1 TFTVTGTVPAGTTG
15 SLTNTATVT
24 PPAGVTDPAPGN
36 NRADDTN
43 PIGPQADLSVT
54 KSSTPNPYVSGET
67 LTYTIVASNAGPDA
81 ANNAR
86 IQDVLPGPL
95 AAFTWTCTASGG
107 SCGTASG
114 SGAIDALVSLPNGA
128 SATFTVT
135 GTVPAGT
142 TGSLTNTATV
152 TPPAGVTDP
161 APGNNR
167 ADDTNPVDNRTGT
180 VTGVVY
186 QDSNGNG
193 VRDPGEPG
201 IPGVQ
206 VAITDSTSAVAIATT
221 DANGAYSQVVPAG
234 ATILNI
240 DEATLPAGLTQ
251 TQGTNPTTVTV
262 PTGGAASD
270 VDGFSPATPPPPPPP
285 PPPNNGAV
293 TGVVYQDSNGN
304 SVQDPGETGLSGV
317 TIELLDTNGNVVA
330 TATTGANGSY
340 SFPNVTPGAYTVR
353 ETDPTGFTSTT
364 LNTLPISVAPGGAAI
379 ANFGDQPQGA
389 VSGTVFNDLNGNGT
403 QDPGETGLGGV
414 TVTLTPTSG
423 GPSVTTTTTSNGSYL
438 FTAVAPGSYTVSEA
452 DPTDFISTTNN
463 TVPVSV
469 PSGGAA
475 TANFGDQ
482 QQGTISGVV
491 FNDFNGNGVRD
502 RGEPGISG
510 VTIELLDSTGRVIA
524 TTTTT
529 GDGRYL
535 FTSLNPGT
543 YTVRETDPTGF
554 VSTTPNTGTATVPPG
569 GIASPDFGDQQIRT
583 VSGVVFNDLNG
594 NGVQDPGELG
604 IGGVT
609 VVLRDDAQGTI
620 QTTTTGSDGRYLF
633 SNIAPGNYT
642 VDETDPRGY
651 TSTTSN
657 RVAVTVPPNGAANA
671 NFGDQQS
678 SSAIF
683 DPPSGRKTVNT
694 AGFPVIE
701 WRMVW
706 INGGNTAANRVR
718 VIDPVPAGA
727 IYDPNSL
734 RCEARGQSTVATC
747 VFEPANNRVVYE
759 GNIAADPGALDE
771 ADAQNEVV
779 IVFSTLLQSGVSTV
793 ENLASAHWDRNGNG
807 SVDDDITG
815 NQLPVETNNG
825 QPVRPPVDIPLL
837 APWLFWMLAG
847 LLALMGA
854 IARQNSGWFRKMRR
868 QN

>member
-1 TFTVTGTVPAGTTG
+1 
-15 SLTNTATVT
+15 
-24 PPAGVTDPAPGN
+24 
-36 NRADDTN
+36 
-43 PIGPQADLSVT
+43 
-54 KSSTPNPYVSGET
+54 
-67 LTYTIVASNAGPDA
+67 
-81 ANNAR
+81 
-86 IQDVLPGPL
+86 
-95 AAFTWTCTASGG
+95 
-107 SCGTASG
+107 
-114 SGAIDALVSLPNGA
+114 
-128 SATFTVT
+128 
-135 GTVPAGT
+135 
-142 TGSLTNTATV
+142 
-152 TPPAGVTDP
+152 
-161 APGNNR
+161 
-167 ADDTNPVDNRTGT
+167 
-180 VTGVVY
+180 
-186 QDSNGNG
+186 
-193 VRDPGEPG
+193 
-201 IPGVQ
+201 
-206 VAITDSTSAVAIATT
+206 
-221 DANGAYSQVVPAG
+221 
-234 ATILNI
+234 
-240 DEATLPAGLTQ
+240 
-251 TQGTNPTTVTV
+251 
-262 PTGGAASD
+262 
-270 VDGFSPATPPPPPPP
+270 
-285 PPPNNGAV
+285 
-293 TGVVYQDSNGN
+293 
-304 SVQDPGETGLSGV
+304 VQDPGETGLSGV

-340 SFPNVTPGAYTVR
+340 SFPNVAPGAYTVR
-353 ETDPTGFTSTT
+353 ETDPAGFTSTT

-379 ANFGDQPQGA
+379 ANFGNQPQGA
-389 VSGTVFNDLNGNGT
+389 VSGTVFNDLNGNGVQDPGET
-403 QDPGETGLGGV
+403 GLSGVTIELLDTNGNVVATATTGANGSYSFPNVAPGAYTVRETDPAGFTSTTLNTLPISVAPGGAAIANFGNQPQGTVSGTVFNDLNGNGVQDPGETGLGGV

-423 GPSVTTTTTSNGSYL
+423 GPSVTTTTTSNGGYL
-438 FTAVAPGSYTVSEA
+438 FTAVAPGSYTVTEA

-535 FTSLNPGT
+535 FTSLNPGA

-569 GIASPDFGDQQIRT
+569 GIASPDFGDQQIGT

-633 SNIAPGNYT
+633 SNIAPGSYT
-642 VDETDPRGY
+642 VQAADPSGY
-651 TSTTSN
+651 TSTTPN
-657 RVAVTVPPNGAANA
+657 RVAVTVPPNGAASA

-678 SSAIF
+678 SSALF

-706 INGGNTAANRVR
+706 INGSNTVANRVR

-727 IYDPNSL
+727 IYDPDSL

-793 ENLASAHWDRNGNG
+793 ENLASAHWDQNGNG

-837 APWLFWMLAG
+837 APWLFWILAG

-854 IARQNSGWFRKMRR
+854 FAHQNSGWFRKMRR